1 MQFILNVNWQ
11 EARAGYCVLL
21 MTIYWL
27 TSALPVAVTSLLPIV
42 IFPLMD
48 ILSTSEV
55 CSLYIKES
63 NIVFFGGVVLA
74 LGVERSNLHRRIAL
88 RVILTFGTN
97 PRWYAVHRLYT
108 FEWFNLT
115 LDCLWQAYVGFHD
128 GQYAPVTVDFQFRSH
143 SHVDPDCRRCSRWIV
158 SSKNFNLL
166 FFF

>member
-1 MQFILNVNWQ
+1 
-11 EARAGYCVLL
+11 VLL

-97 PRWYAVHRLYT
+97 PRWYAVHRLY
-108 FEWFNLT
+108 
-115 LDCLWQAYVGFHD
+115 
-128 GQYAPVTVDFQFRSH
+128 
-143 SHVDPDCRRCSRWIV
+143 I
-158 SSKNFNLL
+158 
-166 FFF
+166 

>member
-1 MQFILNVNWQ
+1 MSGCKKFFQLHFRPYLKTFVVILTPLLFLPLVFYGAVRIFILCKNSVKIMQSIINVNWQ

-97 PRWYAVHRLYT
+97 PRWYVHRL
-108 FEWFNLT
+108 
-115 LDCLWQAYVGFHD
+115 
-128 GQYAPVTVDFQFRSH
+128 
-143 SHVDPDCRRCSRWIV
+143 
-158 SSKNFNLL
+158 
-166 FFF
+166 